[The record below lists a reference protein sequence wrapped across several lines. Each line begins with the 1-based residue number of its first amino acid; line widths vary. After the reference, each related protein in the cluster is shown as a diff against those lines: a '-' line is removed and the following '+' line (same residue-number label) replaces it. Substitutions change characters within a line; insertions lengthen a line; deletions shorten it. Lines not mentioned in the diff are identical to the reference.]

1 MGDLSPGANLG
12 TNYVVASA
20 PFRISFAGGG
30 TDLPDFYEREGG
42 AVFSCAIN
50 QHVYVTVKRLSPFFE
65 DNYRLNYSQTENVN
79 RIEDIEN
86 SIIRACLTLL
96 PVPPPLYVG
105 VIADVPQS
113 SGLGSSSSFAVTLL
127 SALHV
132 LRGER
137 VSPAQLAEEAV
148 KVEIDILRQPI
159 GKQDQYIAAWGG
171 LNYLSFEANGRVNV
185 EAQSL
190 PNDSIKHLFDNLL
203 MFWTGISRDAG
214 KVLESQNKNTDN
226 NIEVLRRMKMQAQ
239 QLRDMTLTGLDIEA
253 FGAVLAEGWDLKRT
267 LSNDITS
274 TEIDR
279 LYAIGRESGAY
290 GGKLCG
296 AGGGGFLLFVA
307 PPEKHETI
315 RRNLSHMRELRVQ
328 HEPVG
333 ARVILPNWA

>member
-1 MGDLSPGANLG
+1 MDKSMMGP
-12 TNYVVASA
+12 NYIVAAA

-30 TDLPDFYEREGG
+30 TDLPDFYEQEGG

-50 QHVYVTVKRLSPFFE
+50 QHVYVTVKRLSRFFE
-65 DNYRLNYSQTENVN
+65 DNYRLNYSQTENVD
-79 RIEDIEN
+79 RVEDIEN
-86 SIIRACLTLL
+86 SIIRSCLMLL

-105 VIADVPQS
+105 VIADVPTS
-113 SGLGSSSSFAVTLL
+113 SGLGSSSSFAVSLL

-148 KVEIDILRQPI
+148 QVEIEILRQPI
-159 GKQDQYIAAWGG
+159 GKQDQYITAWGG
-171 LNYLSFEANGRVNV
+171 LNYMSFEPNGRVNV

-190 PNDSIKHLFDNLL
+190 SNSAIDQLFGSIL

-214 KVLESQNKNTDN
+214 TVLESQNRNTSVN
-226 NIEVLRRMKMQAQ
+226 LEALRRMKMQAQ
-239 QLRDMTLTGLDIEA
+239 QLREMTLAGLDIEA
-253 FGAVLAEGWDLKRT
+253 FGAVPADGWELKRT
-267 LSNDITS
+267 LSNAISS

-279 LYAIGRESGAY
+279 LYNIGMESGAY

-328 HEPVG
+328 YEPIG

>member
-1 MGDLSPGANLG
+1 MDEFARGP
-12 TNYVVASA
+12 NYIVAVA

-30 TDLPDFYEREGG
+30 TDLPLFYEQEGG

-50 QHVYVTVKRLSPFFE
+50 QHVYVTVKRLGPFF
-65 DNYRLNYSQTENVN
+65 DDKYRLNYSQTEIVA
-79 RIEDIEN
+79 RVEDIEN

-105 VIADVPQS
+105 VIADVPAS
-113 SGLGSSSSFAVTLL
+113 SGLGSSSSFAVSLL
-127 SALHV
+127 AALHA

-137 VSPAQLAEEAV
+137 VSSAQLAEEAV
-148 KVEIDILRQPI
+148 QVEIDILGQPI
-159 GKQDQYIAAWGG
+159 GKQDQYVAAWGG
-171 LNYLSFEANGRVNV
+171 LNYLSFETNGRVNV

-190 PNDSIKHLFDNLL
+190 PNSAINTLFENIL

-214 KVLESQNKNTDN
+214 KVLESQNENTAVN
-226 NIEVLRRMKMQAQ
+226 LEMLRTMKSQAQ
-239 QLRDMTLTGLDIEA
+239 QLREMTLTGLDIEA
-253 FGAVLAEGWDLKRT
+253 FGAVLAQGWDLKRT
-267 LSNDITS
+267 LSNAITS

-279 LYAIGRESGAY
+279 LYAIGMDSGAY

-307 PPEKHETI
+307 PPEKHATI

-328 HEPVG
+328 YEPVG
-333 ARVILPNWA
+333 ARVILPTWI